1 MTQSPSLRPVP
12 VPDLRLLPDGR
23 RWTVAQRLQELQ
35 SLEPV
40 CGWLQVWHHGSQ
52 LLVRGE
58 ASTTIERPCDRC
70 LQPVAVALVAK
81 VEEWI
86 GLEDPGDSG
95 EAPVEIVL
103 DGGNELPLDSLDPQ
117 GSFDPEHWLFEQLS
131 LVQPLR
137 CLCRD
142 DCPGLLADPGTV
154 QPLDPRWQALRT
166 LQSPDD
172 S

>member
-1 MTQSPSLRPVP
+1 VP
-12 VPDLRLLPDGR
+12 VADLRLLPDGR
-23 RWTVAQRLQELQ
+23 RWIVAQRLHELQ

-40 CGWLQVWHHGSQ
+40 CGWLQVWHQGSQ
-52 LLVRGE
+52 LRVRGE
-58 ASTTIERPCDRC
+58 ARTTIERPCDRC
-70 LQPVAVALVAK
+70 LQPVAVPLVAEA
-81 VEEWI
+81 EEWI
-86 GLEDPGDSG
+86 GLEEPGDTG

-142 DCPGLLADPGTV
+142 DCPGLLTAAAADE
-154 QPLDPRWQALRT
+154 PLDPRWQALRT
-166 LQSPDD
+166 LQRNDD
-172 S
+172 R